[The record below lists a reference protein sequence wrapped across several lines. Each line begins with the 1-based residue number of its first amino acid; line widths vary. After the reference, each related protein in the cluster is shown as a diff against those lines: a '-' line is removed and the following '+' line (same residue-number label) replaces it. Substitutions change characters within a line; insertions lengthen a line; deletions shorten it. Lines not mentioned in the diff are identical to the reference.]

1 MDRPLSLLNE
11 KLLGLPFGTATVEE
25 LLRAG
30 LLEPDA
36 IYRRREI
43 VEALRNRF
51 VELGGTATT
60 TAQDVIVPLK
70 RVLAGPLFEKVRS
83 GFYRYVGASPGS
95 TPRRRG
101 FEPPQAGTPS
111 GTSEPW
117 RSELERAATESAIVA
132 ILRSQARQTVAD
144 RIDYLH
150 GLARDDP
157 GEQPIALE
165 SLRRMALFLLRH
177 RDLPDPEVGT
187 SPNGFAQVEW
197 ILPDVSPD
205 QAGNGLLAMEFTPSP
220 LVRFAALSAPFSPGV
235 DRLTVHGA
243 LPAEETFDAVRTFT
257 AGLASA

>member
-1 MDRPLSLLNE
+1 M
-11 KLLGLPFGTATVEE
+11 PFGTATVEE
-25 LLRAG
+25 LLRSG

-43 VEALRNRF
+43 VEALRARF

-70 RVLAGPLFEKVRS
+70 RVLAGPLFERVRS
-83 GFYRYVGASPGS
+83 GFYRYVATT
-95 TPRRRG
+95 TPVRPHY
-101 FEPPQAGTPS
+101 EPPRAETPS
-111 GTSEPW
+111 SRPTHEPW
-117 RSELERAATESAIVA
+117 RSELDRASTPSAIVV
-132 ILRSQARQTVAD
+132 ILRSQGRQTVAD

-150 GLARDDP
+150 GLASEDP
-157 GEQPIALE
+157 EEQPITLE
-165 SLRRMALFLLRH
+165 SMRRMAFFLLRH

-205 QAGNGLLAMEFTPSP
+205 QAGNGLLAMEFTSSP

-235 DRLTVHGA
+235 DRLTVHGT
-243 LPAEETFDAVRTFT
+243 LPADETFGAVRAFT
-257 AGLASA
+257 AGLVTG

>member
-25 LLRAG
+25 LLRSG

-60 TAQDVIVPLK
+60 TAQEVIVPLK

-95 TPRRRG
+95 TPKRRS

-111 GTSEPW
+111 GTAEPW
-117 RSELERAATESAIVA
+117 RSELDRAATESAIVA

-157 GEQPIALE
+157 EEQPIALE
-165 SLRRMALFLLRH
+165 SLRRMTHFLLGH
-177 RDLPDPEVGT
+177 GDLPDPEVGT

-197 ILPDVSPD
+197 ILPDASPD

-220 LVRFAALSAPFSPGV
+220 LVRFAALSAPFSPGA
-235 DRLTVHGA
+235 DRLTVHGT
-243 LPAEETFDAVRTFT
+243 LPADETFGAVRAFT
-257 AGLASA
+257 AGLVTG